1 MLFLDHDHV
10 AGQQKLPTLKK
21 TTGLCPSRCYYS
33 IIGIVLSLD
42 HVAGQLEVIL
52 LLHDEGLVQ
61 HTRVEIIQKN
71 LYSMGFY
78 CMELVK
84 KYVGLQKTIYKKL
97 KYFSFVIVK
106 KN

>member
-1 MLFLDHDHV
+1 M
-10 AGQQKLPTLKK
+10 
-21 TTGLCPSRCYYS
+21 
-33 IIGIVLSLD
+33 SLD

>member
-1 MLFLDHDHV
+1 M
-10 AGQQKLPTLKK
+10 
-21 TTGLCPSRCYYS
+21 
-33 IIGIVLSLD
+33 
-42 HVAGQLEVIL
+42 AGQLEVIL

-61 HTRVEIIQKN
+61 HTIELKIIQKN
-71 LYSMGFY
+71 YYSMGFY

-84 KYVGLQKTIYKKL
+84 KYVVLQKTIHKRL